1 MLEFPLNFMAEK
13 ENTLLILSLVAKINV
28 EPRQSLECPSSEFL
42 YTVMLPGETA
52 SIWEQRNQT
61 RVWLRVEGGGNQ

>member
-28 EPRQSLECPSSEFL
+28 EP
-42 YTVMLPGETA
+42 
-52 SIWEQRNQT
+52 
-61 RVWLRVEGGGNQ
+61 